1 MRRTKIICTLG
12 PASSSEEMIEKLL
25 KAGMNVMR
33 LNFSHG
39 EHKEHKKTIE
49 KFRKVRDE
57 LGVPAAVLLDTKG
70 PEIRLKSF
78 ENGSAE
84 ILTGGTFTLT
94 SEDVIGNSEQASVS
108 WAPFPAY
115 LHEGDRIVI
124 DDGRIVLKV
133 REANKKRAV
142 CDVVNGG
149 TLKDK
154 KSVNVPNVSL
164 PMEYLSDADRED
176 LLFGI
181 KQEVDFVAASFVRC
195 ADDVREMRAFLR
207 ANGGRNIKVI
217 SKIENSEGVRNFDEI
232 LALSDGIMV
241 ARGDLG
247 VEVDF
252 EKLPGLQKQFIHSCY
267 SAGKVVITAT
277 QMLESMITNPTPTR
291 AEITD
296 VANAVFDGTSAVM
309 LSGESAVGAYPE
321 EAVKTLA
328 QIATQ
333 AENDAFRMK
342 MYKTLAFQ
350 KGEKDDITNAVC
362 DAACITARDLSAAAI
377 IAVTQLGGTARN
389 VSKYRPETPIIA
401 ATPEKRTYHQLSLSW
416 GVFPVMTKYQRT
428 SDDLLNHA
436 VACAKK
442 TDIVEDGDCVVTV
455 AGIPLATT
463 GSTNLL
469 KVQIVGEKN

>member
-84 ILTGGTFTLT
+84 IVTGGTFTLT

-252 EKLPGLQKQFIHSCY
+252 EKLPGLQKHFIHSCY
-267 SAGKVVITAT
+267 GAGKVVITAT